1 MKRSAL
7 LACAVAALALAAC
20 NKKEQQGGAAAANDT
35 VKITQ
40 ATPPPGGN
48 WSDVVNATA
57 AGFMMGNPNAK
68 VKLVEIGALT
78 CPHCREFDEKG
89 VPTLVD
95 KYVKSGQV
103 SWEFRPYLL
112 HGLDLP
118 ANLIARCNGAEELL
132 PAGARAVQRPAGLDR
147 QDPGGRR
154 RPSSSRSRTCRST
167 SSSSQLAN
175 LAGLQDWAAA
185 RGVPQAKSNQCLRD
199 ENEVEPAGPAVERR
213 HHPIS
218 GFRRERRRSSS
229 TERCSRKRR
238 AGRSFSRSSTRRSN
252 NEAPAAMLLLAA
264 ALVPATA
271 ASRGGC
277 QSRLQQRIGRGPS
290 P

>member
-1 MKRSAL
+1 MKIRLS
-7 LACAVAALALAAC
+7 LACALAALALTGC
-20 NKKEQQGGAAAANDT
+20 NKTQSGGTVTTNDS

-40 ATPPPGGN
+40 ANPPPGGN

-89 VPTLVD
+89 VPQLIE

-118 ANLIARCNGAEELL
+118 ANLIARCNGLKTFFPL
-132 PAGARAVQRPAGLDR
+132 ARAMYKDQPVWIGKIEAVPQDQVEQVQNLPVN
-147 QDPGGRR
+147 QQFV
-154 RPSSSRSRTCRST
+154 
-167 SSSSQLAN
+167 QLAK

-185 RGVPQAKSNQCLRD
+185 RGVPQAKSDKCLRD
-199 ENEVEPAGPAVERR
+199 ESTINQLVQQTSDVTAQYPDFEGTPSFIVNGKLLKKTATWDALEPQLKDA
-213 HHPIS
+213 
-218 GFRRERRRSSS
+218 
-229 TERCSRKRR
+229 
-238 AGRSFSRSSTRRSN
+238 
-252 NEAPAAMLLLAA
+252 
-264 ALVPATA
+264 
-271 ASRGGC
+271 
-277 QSRLQQRIGRGPS
+277 IG
-290 P
+290 